1 VETDTSLMR
10 ICRLLCGGEVIAL
23 AADGAFAKDF
33 VDVPFLGG
41 KLRLPCGWARL
52 AAATGSN
59 VLIFADTQIDR
70 RRRKVWLFDHVCVRG
85 DSTEE
90 IYRAVSQAA
99 RVLEELVRR
108 EPWSWHP
115 WQRLAFR
122 TADDGSLRMSIT
134 GLGAAKQMAAP
145 VAPDP

>member
-10 ICRLLCGGEVIAL
+10 VCRLLCAGEVVAL

-59 VLIFADTQIDR
+59 VLIFADTEIDR
-70 RRRKVWLFDHVCVRG
+70 GRRKAWLFDHVSVRG
-85 DSTEE
+85 DSAEE

-99 RVLEELVRR
+99 RVLEGLVRR

-115 WQRLAFR
+115 WQRLSYT

-134 GLGAAKQMAAP
+134 GLGPQNRAVP
-145 VAPDP
+145 VTEDP